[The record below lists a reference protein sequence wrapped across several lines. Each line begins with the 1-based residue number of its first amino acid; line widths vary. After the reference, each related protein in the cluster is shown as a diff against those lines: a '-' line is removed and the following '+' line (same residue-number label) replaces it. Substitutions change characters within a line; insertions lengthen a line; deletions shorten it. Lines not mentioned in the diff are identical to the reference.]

1 MTDLVLTAILVGA
14 AVTYL
19 LELVVSL
26 LVFLDKVTIN
36 KWFSLPLSFLGVFA
50 LYQTL
55 SWDFFVIV
63 PAATFVS
70 LALLKFLNRPQVEYR
85 RVPRI

>member
-14 AVTYL
+14 AVTFV
-19 LELVVSL
+19 LEILVSI

-36 KWFSLPLSFLGVFA
+36 KWFSLPLSFLGVLA
-50 LYQTL
+50 LYRDL
-55 SWDFFVIV
+55 SLDFFVTV
-63 PAATFVS
+63 PAATFFS